1 MKVSLYVRQRGTR
14 EQKKHNPKKSY
25 PLDGS
30 IIWVLRYGK
39 AWETLDVKTLSEATM
54 LRMRRQIELDGGW
67 RPTTKVKQP
76 TVLMLDKAKDDY
88 LAQIDKSRKPKTYDA
103 YNTSLRYF
111 YECIGNKALKD
122 IDRGDMLNFAAF
134 LRDQL
139 SRTAWR
145 YVGLCSALD

>member
-25 PLDGS
+25 PQDGS

-39 AWETLDVKTLSEATM
+39 AWETLDVKTLSEATT

-76 TVLMLDKAKDDY
+76 TALMLDAAK
-88 LAQIDKSRKPKTYDA
+88 
-103 YNTSLRYF
+103 
-111 YECIGNKALKD
+111 E
-122 IDRGDMLNFAAF
+122 
-134 LRDQL
+134 
-139 SRTAWR
+139 
-145 YVGLCSALD
+145 